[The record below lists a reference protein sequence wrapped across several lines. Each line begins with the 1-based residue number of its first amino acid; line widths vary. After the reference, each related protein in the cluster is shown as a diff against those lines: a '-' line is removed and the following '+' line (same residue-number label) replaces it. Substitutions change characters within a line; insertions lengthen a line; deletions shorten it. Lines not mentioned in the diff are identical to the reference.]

1 MTKWAKRLLL
11 MHKDPSSDFQHP
23 YKVWGGGG
31 ALEMRVGN
39 RNRQISGIHWLAYL
53 VEQWVPDLVRKLV
66 LKNIVESN

>member
-31 ALEMRVGN
+31 AGGGALKMRVGN
-39 RNRQISGIHWLAYL
+39 RNRQISGVHWLAYL
-53 VEQWVPDLVRKLV
+53 VEQ
-66 LKNIVESN
+66 